1 MSGRFGAEDRP
12 GYRGHASAA
21 KSCRTTASELTWAPS
36 RRDALTPSP
45 RHPAAIM
52 AHIPYVLEDDAGQ
65 VLTEYYERF
74 AEPDGSV
81 DNILRIHGLNPRSL
95 RDHALL
101 YTHLMRGPSPLSR
114 VQREMIAVTV
124 SSLNDCFY

>member
-1 MSGRFGAEDRP
+1 
-12 GYRGHASAA
+12 
-21 KSCRTTASELTWAPS
+21 
-36 RRDALTPSP
+36 
-45 RHPAAIM
+45 M